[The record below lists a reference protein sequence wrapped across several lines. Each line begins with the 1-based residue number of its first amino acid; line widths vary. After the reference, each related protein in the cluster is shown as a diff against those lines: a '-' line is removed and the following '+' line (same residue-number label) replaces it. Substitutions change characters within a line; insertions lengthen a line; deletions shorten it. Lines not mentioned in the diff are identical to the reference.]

1 MICTQSQEFATRHQ
15 NLDRYFT
22 DVSRTSL
29 LNAGDE
35 LDLGRRIQGGDYEAR
50 EQMVRANLRLV
61 VKIAK
66 RYVGRGVDLDDLV
79 AEGNLGL
86 VHAVEYFDPEV
97 GVRFSTYSQYWI
109 KQSMERVIK
118 NSGKSIRIPSYMHQ
132 MVKNWNAATRELEFE
147 LNRTPTHEETAER
160 LGLSSA
166 KLSHLVEAIRIFN
179 GVPQREGEEVN
190 SSLANLLVDHRKSNS
205 AEAEAKE
212 QVDRVLGCVDGM
224 TDPRAK
230 AVLRMRFGLDGRE
243 PMVLREIGQALG
255 LTRERVRQIEG
266 DALGMLRAKL
276 GDA

>member
-1 MICTQSQEFATRHQ
+1 MICTQSQEFARRPQ

-22 DVSRTSL
+22 DVGRTSL
-29 LNAGDE
+29 LNGNEE
-35 LDLGRRIQGGDYEAR
+35 LELGRRIQEGDYEAR

-66 RYVGRGVDLDDLV
+66 RYVGRGVDLDDLI

-109 KQSMERVIK
+109 KQSMDRLIK

-132 MVKNWNAATRELEFE
+132 MVKNWNAATNELQFE
-147 LNRTPTHEETAER
+147 LDRTPTHEETAER
-160 LGLSSA
+160 LGLSAA
-166 KLSHLVEAIRIFN
+166 KLAHIVEAIRIFN
-179 GVPQREGEEVN
+179 AGSPSEGEEVN
-190 SSLANLLVDHRKSNS
+190 SSLASLLVDHRTSNG
-205 AEAEAKE
+205 AEMEAKE
-212 QVDRVLGCVDGM
+212 QVDRVLACVDSM

-230 AVLRMRFGLDGRE
+230 KVLRMRFGLDGKK
-243 PMVLREIGQALG
+243 PLVLREVGQALG
-255 LTRERVRQIEG
+255 LTRERVRQIEC
-266 DALGMLRAKL
+266 DALAMLRERL